1 MIGRLDGRYRA
12 AARCAAWYNGIEEE
26 EVGEH
31 PIRAKTMPSSFEI
44 DGPSVA
50 MRSMVHRRRAG
61 PATFQN

>member
-1 MIGRLDGRYRA
+1 MAEHRA
-12 AARCAAWYNGIEEE
+12 AEQRSAWYYEREEE
-26 EVGEH
+26 EVAEY

-44 DGPSVA
+44 DDPSVA